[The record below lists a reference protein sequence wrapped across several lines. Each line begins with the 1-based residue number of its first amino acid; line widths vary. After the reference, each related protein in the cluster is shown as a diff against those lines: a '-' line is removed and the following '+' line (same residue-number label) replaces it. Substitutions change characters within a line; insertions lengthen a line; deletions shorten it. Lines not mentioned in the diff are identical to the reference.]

1 MSRFPC
7 YLHRPI
13 PPGHQMAH
21 TEQILK
27 KHHLNT
33 VCMEAKCPN
42 RLECYTNRT
51 ATFLALGK
59 TCTRNCAFCEIG
71 FSKTPLPPQA
81 DEPERIAL
89 SVKDLGLLHTT
100 ITMVTRDDLPDQGA
114 GHIAAIVR
122 AVCRENPQT
131 TIEVLTSDFSG
142 DPHLLDIVLAEKPH
156 IYNHNIETVRSLTPR
171 IRHRA
176 KYERSLAVLRHAK
189 QSNQALYVKSGIMVG
204 LGETQAEVYEAMRDL
219 SAAGCDIV
227 TIGQYLQPS
236 RRKLPV
242 KEFISP
248 AQFQAYEQFGQS
260 LGIQQMYCGPFIR
273 SDYNAPMLI
282 FKKKLTTLGLF

>member
-1 MSRFPC
+1 M
-7 YLHRPI
+7 
-13 PPGHQMAH
+13 
-21 TEQILK
+21 
-27 KHHLNT
+27 
-33 VCMEAKCPN
+33 
-42 RLECYTNRT
+42 
-51 ATFLALGK
+51 
-59 TCTRNCAFCEIG
+59 
-71 FSKTPLPPQA
+71 
-81 DEPERIAL
+81 
-89 SVKDLGLLHTT
+89 
-100 ITMVTRDDLPDQGA
+100 
-114 GHIAAIVR
+114 
-122 AVCRENPQT
+122 
-131 TIEVLTSDFSG
+131 LTSDFSG

-176 KYERSLAVLRHAK
+176 TYDRSLAVFRHAK
-189 QSNQALYVKSGIMVG
+189 QSNQALYVKSGMMVG